1 MRRYEGMFLFDS
13 GTTRDWNSI
22 EQEVRRLCDRIG
34 AQLLVC
40 VKFDERKLAYE
51 IKKRKRG
58 TYVLTYFDAPPERL
72 PDLERDVQLSDVI
85 LRALFLRAD
94 GLTEERLAELRAR
107 PPEVPLAPSGDGR
120 RHDEGRERRKRGERD
135 TGGAEAGPDTLGGEA
150 EELTTA
156 ESAVTV
162 ESVPPVDAP
171 PSELEQ
177 R

>member
-13 GTTRDWNSI
+13 GTIRDWNSI

-120 RHDEGRERRKRGERD
+120 RHDEGREKRKRSERD
-135 TGGAEAGPDTLGGEA
+135 AAAVEPDLETSEGET
-150 EELTTA
+150 EELPVA
-156 ESAVTV
+156 EPAVTADFASPQDLPAA
-162 ESVPPVDAP
+162 ER
-171 PSELEQ
+171 EQ
-177 R
+177 